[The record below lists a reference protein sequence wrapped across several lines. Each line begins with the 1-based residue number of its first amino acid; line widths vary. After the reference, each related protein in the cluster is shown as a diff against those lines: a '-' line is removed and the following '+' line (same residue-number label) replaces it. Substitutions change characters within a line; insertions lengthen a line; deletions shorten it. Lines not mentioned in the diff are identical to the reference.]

1 LQRAEEQHSY
11 GRKPMQST
19 RKNEADGDDQENR
32 NDTRYDFHWPLT
44 PFPKSQ
50 LPFGYF
56 AARFKRG
63 SRPLNDQWQ

>member
-1 LQRAEEQHSY
+1 
-11 GRKPMQST
+11 MQST

-56 AARFKRG
+56 RCTIQARIAAIE
-63 SRPLNDQWQ
+63 